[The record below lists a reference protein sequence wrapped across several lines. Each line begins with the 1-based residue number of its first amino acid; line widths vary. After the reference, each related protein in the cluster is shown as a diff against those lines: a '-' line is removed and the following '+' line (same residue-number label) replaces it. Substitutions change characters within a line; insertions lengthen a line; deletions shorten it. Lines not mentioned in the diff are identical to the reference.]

1 MGRHLKGKRRQY
13 KNNRRERLSKKKE
26 SVFIEVNKDHKTHQ
40 EERRENVTT
49 QLDNDIANGNKISVG
64 DMDQNVANDW
74 LYIDMIKYIKK
85 KNGF

>member
-1 MGRHLKGKRRQY
+1 
-13 KNNRRERLSKKKE
+13 LSKKKE

-64 DMDQNVANDW
+64 DMDQNVAND
-74 LYIDMIKYIKK
+74 
-85 KNGF
+85 